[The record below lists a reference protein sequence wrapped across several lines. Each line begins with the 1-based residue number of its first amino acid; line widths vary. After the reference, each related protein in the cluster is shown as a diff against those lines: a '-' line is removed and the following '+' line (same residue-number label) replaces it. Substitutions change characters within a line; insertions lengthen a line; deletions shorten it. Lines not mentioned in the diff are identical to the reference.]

1 MNPSLLAL
9 SLFAW
14 VPANAPAITPIPNPF
29 DPPRKAAVEYISHR
43 GESAD
48 APENTMAAFRLAWER
63 DVDAIELDVHL
74 SKDDRLVVI
83 HDADTQRT
91 CGVSLK
97 VKDSTYDQ
105 LKGLD
110 AGSWK
115 DAKYAGEPLPLL
127 EQVLET
133 IPQGK
138 RCFIE
143 IKVGPEAVPALVKAI
158 ETSGKKPEQLAV
170 ISFNAETV
178 AESKRRL
185 PEIPAYFLSG
195 FRRDKETG
203 EWNITFDQLIE
214 LAKTLK
220 ADGLDLYYQG
230 PFDRAA
236 VEKVKSAG
244 LGLYVWTVDD
254 PEAARALI
262 DLGIDGVTTNKARW
276 LKEQVEAAQSK

>member
-1 MNPSLLAL
+1 MRPSLFAL
-9 SLFAW
+9 SLFAL
-14 VPANAPAITPIPNPF
+14 VPANAPAMTPTLNSAA
-29 DPPRKAAVEYISHR
+29 PPRKATVEYISHR

-48 APENTMAAFRLAWER
+48 APENTLAAFRLAWQR

-97 VKDSTYDQ
+97 VKDSTCDQ

-127 EQVLET
+127 EEALAT

-143 IKVGPEAVPALVKAI
+143 IKVGPEAVPALVRAI
-158 ETSGKKPEQLAV
+158 EASGKTSEQLAV
-170 ISFNAETV
+170 ISFNPETV
-178 AESKRRL
+178 AESKRCL

-203 EWNITFDQLIE
+203 EWNVTFDQLIE
-214 LAKTLK
+214 QAKALK
-220 ADGLDLYYQG
+220 ADGLDLHYQG
-230 PFDRAA
+230 PYDLEA
-236 VEKVKSAG
+236 VQKVKSAG

-262 DLGIDGVTTNKARW
+262 DLGIDGVTTNKAQW
-276 LKEQVEAAQSK
+276 LKEQVEAARSR